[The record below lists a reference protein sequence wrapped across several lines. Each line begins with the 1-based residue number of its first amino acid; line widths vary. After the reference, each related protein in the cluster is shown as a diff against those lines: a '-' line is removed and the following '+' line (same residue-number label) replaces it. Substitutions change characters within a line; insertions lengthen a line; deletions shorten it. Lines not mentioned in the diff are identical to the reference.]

1 MVSKSAVALRF
12 TIEEMSTYVEQLLDA
27 ENDAAKQK
35 ALVAIED
42 LTEQRMNELNVVRSL
57 FKADPD
63 LLERFSTPATSWAR
77 AATP

>member
-42 LTEQRMNELNVVRSL
+42 LTEQRMN
-57 FKADPD
+57 D
-63 LLERFSTPATSWAR
+63 
-77 AATP
+77 